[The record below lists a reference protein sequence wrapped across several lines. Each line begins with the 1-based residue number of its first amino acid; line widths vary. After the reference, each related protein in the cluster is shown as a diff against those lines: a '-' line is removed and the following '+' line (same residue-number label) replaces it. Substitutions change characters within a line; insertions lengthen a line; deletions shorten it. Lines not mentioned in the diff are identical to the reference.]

1 MKNINKYIA
10 AFLVSLVSVA
20 CVAQEDDGPD
30 SFSYAT
36 YYVCDVATQGD
47 MDDVVEQYEKAVF
60 DKYVEDGTLMAW
72 GYLSHFTGGRWRRVM
87 YHTSPTI
94 QDAVNNQ
101 QAIFQEIY
109 ADNPAAGAARAE
121 ACEAHDDYIWAAGQ
135 GSSPGGDR
143 GEVSLSA
150 YFVCDINR
158 EERADEIVESHFAPI
173 LNQLVEDGKI
183 NAWGWLSHRV
193 GGKYRRLQ
201 TMTGADHASVL
212 AARGELLS
220 QAGDSNEELA
230 DEFSDICFSHT
241 DYLWNIIHETP

>member
-1 MKNINKYIA
+1 MNNMNKYIA
-10 AFLVSLVSVA
+10 AFLISLFSVV
-20 CVAQEDDGPD
+20 CVAQEDDGPAGY
-30 SFSYAT
+30 SYAT
-36 YYVCDVATQGD
+36 YYVCDVATQDD
-47 MDDVVEQYEKAVF
+47 MDEVVEQYEKATL
-60 DKYVEDGTLMAW
+60 DKYVEDGKLMAW

-87 YHTSPTI
+87 YHTSPTM

-101 QAIFQEIY
+101 QALFQEIY
-109 ADNPAAGAARAE
+109 QDNPAAGQTRAE
-121 ACEAHDDYIWAAGQ
+121 ACAAHDDYIWAAGQ
-135 GSSPGGDR
+135 GSSPGSTR

-173 LNQLVEDGKI
+173 LNQMAESGKI
-183 NAWGWLSHRV
+183 STWGWLSHRV

-220 QAGDSNEELA
+220 QAGDSNEELS
-230 DEFSDICFSHT
+230 DEFSDICFSHA